1 MEVIMNKIFEL
12 ITEIIGW
19 IQIVLSPTLL
29 GIGCGFGFYYYFP
42 NENGKLFGVI
52 IAIIGFIIGLIW
64 ATKKFKTTGTIHFLS
79 RVSTTPELDK
89 IEEDDITENK
99 NSR

>member
-1 MEVIMNKIFEL
+1 MHKIFEL

-19 IQIVLSPTLL
+19 IQIVISPTLIGL
-29 GIGCGFGFYYYFP
+29 G
-42 NENGKLFGVI
+42 
-52 IAIIGFIIGLIW
+52 IGFIIYCNFENAFGLISGIALSLIGLILGIIL

-79 RVSTTPELDK
+79 RVSATPELDK
-89 IEEDDITENK
+89 DEITENK